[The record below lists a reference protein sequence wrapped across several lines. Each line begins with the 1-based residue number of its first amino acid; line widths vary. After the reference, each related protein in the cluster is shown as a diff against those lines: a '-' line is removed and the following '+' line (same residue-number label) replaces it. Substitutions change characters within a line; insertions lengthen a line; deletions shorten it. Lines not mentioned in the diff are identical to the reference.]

1 MQLIATLPHGLAGNS
16 ATDEFWVDFT
26 GSCDNISLTA
36 PVIITE
42 SPLEGTLY
50 EPIIVKFQ
58 IATSSNPECGDIKYE
73 VIDTHTNEKLV
84 MDVIEW

>member
-1 MQLIATLPHGLAGNS
+1 MQLTATLPKSGNS
-16 ATDEFWVDFT
+16 ATDTFIVEFT
-26 GSCDNISLTA
+26 GGCGNISLTA

-42 SPLEGTLY
+42 SVLEGTLY
-50 EPIIVKFQ
+50 EPILIKFN
-58 IATSSNPECGDIKYE
+58 IASSSNPECGDIKYE

>member
-50 EPIIVKFQ
+50 EPIIVKF
-58 IATSSNPECGDIKYE
+58 
-73 VIDTHTNEKLV
+73 
-84 MDVIEW
+84 